1 MKTKLLVVGLGS
13 LAVASAL
20 AEVKTWT
27 WNGTVKHSSQ
37 PGWGG
42 DVNNTANWK
51 DEGGNTGIPARGDTV
66 RLAKTGSL
74 LGWTNN
80 NGASTNPWGDVYW
93 TTAGA
98 NQFFLCVETGHTLQ
112 IGGNWVGTTGLYLYG
127 NGETEIESTSG
138 VDLKFQKPFMK
149 KEGSP
154 TLVKNGKWTLVCYY
168 QAGARD
174 YTIPYT
180 KIKQGKINI
189 TTSNT

>member
-1 MKTKLLVVGLGS
+1 MAYKISSGGKPHWQCKAGAKPWRLSQLCKTLLVGTGVLT
-13 LAVASAL
+13 AASAL

-37 PGWGG
+37 PAWGG

-98 NQFFLCVETGHTLQ
+98 NQFFLCVETGPSAVEQ
-112 IGGNWVGTTGLYLYG
+112 RAK
-127 NGETEIESTSG
+127 SA
-138 VDLKFQKPFMK
+138 
-149 KEGSP
+149 GSP
-154 TLVKNGKWTLVCYY
+154 E
-168 QAGARD
+168 
-174 YTIPYT
+174 
-180 KIKQGKINI
+180 QG
-189 TTSNT
+189 SSRFPSVERCSS